1 MLLQLRKGGGTLEGQ
16 GLFRIEGQARAAGRL
31 FFEQELSPQ
40 VAAQLAPSII
50 RGGVW
55 NLGLKYTKEFRDA
68 GGASDSVRLDTAKK
82 FSDALVNVQLV
93 VQKIILPS
101 ALSVEGAKAEMER
114 AAVEAGTEYKPK
126 LEVKE
131 AVQRR
136 ARSSAAK
143 AAGAAATA
151 ARTAA
156 TAARTAAAAAKKGKE
171 EKGKA
176 EKGKES
182 KGKEKEKEK
191 EGTRRKV
198 SATSQLKPSPS
209 KPQGGSA
216 AKRGKPA
223 EEGDQPLGAEGQ
235 FLSGLVG
242 VAMSQGAS
250 RMQIA
255 AAQGALGVS
264 TLAQGL
270 GGVTPLPSPSEVSA
284 PSLVYLGGGDA
295 PLSEAGSLA
304 SQSQEDIKALK
315 EELQKLQLEVN
326 DEEKWNWGHQVTIR

>member
-176 EKGKES
+176 EK
-182 KGKEKEKEK
+182 

>member
-68 GGASDSVRLDTAKK
+68 GGAPDSVRLDTAKK

-114 AAVEAGTEYKPK
+114 VAVEAGTEYKPK

-176 EKGKES
+176 
-182 KGKEKEKEK
+182 EK